1 MGFSARTVDPDVE
14 GCNAKLALLE
24 KDVGLLRKSLE
35 TFSLTLTQHTP
46 AARAQMATVMMRLGE
61 TFVADGAH
69 YASFREAQETLDGP
83 CVEKLLTTFEA
94 AVLQP
99 MEEWVATFAE
109 AKTGAVEL
117 DKLRVTFDH
126 YREKLAALK
135 KEKEAVILK
144 GKVFDKASEEKL
156 GRNADKLKEVR
167 QGARAG
173 APRALG
179 VPSACLPSH
188 PPPCHAPRP
197 PLPPSV
203 RGGLQ

>member
-1 MGFSARTVDPDVE
+1 MSA
-14 GCNAKLALLE
+14 
-24 KDVGLLRKSLE
+24 
-35 TFSLTLTQHTP
+35 
-46 AARAQMATVMMRLGE
+46 VMMRLGE

-126 YREKLAALK
+126 YREKLATLK

-144 GKVFDKASEEKL
+144 GKVFDKGSEEKL
-156 GRNADKLKEVR
+156 ARNADKLKEVR
-167 QGARAG
+167 AG
-173 APRALG
+173 VRRPRALG
-179 VPSACLPSH
+179 AWPA
-188 PPPCHAPRP
+188 P
-197 PLPPSV
+197 PLSLFSLLPLPHRTLSHQWPV